1 MRTLLWLLTRRLSPA
16 VLLLM
21 SLSLCFL
28 PGAAGAA
35 PVSFAK
41 LAGLPSGAG
50 SASSPA
56 ATPAQTRASL
66 DTVITLLD
74 NDQQRTALIDEL
86 KQLRDGMAAQQTA
99 QAQQAPGLLGAVA
112 SLIEN
117 GSLQADAEAGAPR
130 YWLRR
135 IEAAD
140 GNLSLLAAP
149 ERRLRVLAEFAGTV
163 AVWAAIAGGLLGLGW
178 GLRRVFGL
186 KAGLGPQPTTRALF
200 IDALRKIG
208 PWAVS
213 FAVLMRLGH
222 EATAGFVLAV
232 VLAYASVWGAIVTAA
247 VAMLF
252 SLFAGSAHRRVAVA
266 FLLRRG
272 MWPIFVAA
280 SLGACGD
287 ALVDPRVALVLGGAL
302 SLLLAT
308 VCNAASSLMLAVG
321 ALCLRRPIGQLIA
334 NRSFE
339 QRTGQHAGNQFRR
352 AVAVLW
358 PVPVVVLAGATV
370 LATLALPD
378 NVDVVSRRA
387 VMTSLL
393 LAAAFLLSAVV
404 RPRAHWRMHGRFGRT
419 SPYLERLKH
428 FFAAL
433 VQLAIWAAFFE
444 LVTRV
449 WGHTL
454 AEVLHSSVNGRRI
467 ADALV
472 GLIGTVFST
481 WLAWILLDTAI
492 LQALSPAAGRARL
505 QPSTR
510 ARTILPLLRN
520 GLKVT
525 LVVAA
530 GIGVLSNL
538 GVNVTPLVAGAGVIG
553 LAVGFGAQS
562 LAQDLITGIFILMED
577 TISVG
582 DTVDVGVATGTVI
595 SLTIRTVRLRDG
607 VGAIHSIP
615 FSQIKTVRNLSRDYS
630 FADFEVRVAMDADPR
645 QAIELVRE
653 AAAGTAGDARFERIL
668 IGVPEVF
675 GLDRFEGGAMIVK
688 GRFKTRPQKQ
698 ADVLRA
704 FNMVLKDGFDAAG
717 VPLALPGTLLR
728 PSPAFEQWMA
738 RAGALPGDADR
749 PPAAQPSPAA
759 PA

>member
-1 MRTLLWLLTRRLSPA
+1 M
-16 VLLLM
+16 
-21 SLSLCFL
+21 
-28 PGAAGAA
+28 
-35 PVSFAK
+35 
-41 LAGLPSGAG
+41 
-50 SASSPA
+50 
-56 ATPAQTRASL
+56 
-66 DTVITLLD
+66 
-74 NDQQRTALIDEL
+74 
-86 KQLRDGMAAQQTA
+86 
-99 QAQQAPGLLGAVA
+99 
-112 SLIEN
+112 
-117 GSLQADAEAGAPR
+117 
-130 YWLRR
+130 
-135 IEAAD
+135 
-140 GNLSLLAAP
+140 
-149 ERRLRVLAEFAGTV
+149 
-163 AVWAAIAGGLLGLGW
+163 
-178 GLRRVFGL
+178 
-186 KAGLGPQPTTRALF
+186 
-200 IDALRKIG
+200 
-208 PWAVS
+208 
-213 FAVLMRLGH
+213 
-222 EATAGFVLAV
+222 
-232 VLAYASVWGAIVTAA
+232 TAA

-252 SLFAGSAHRRVAVA
+252 SLFAGSAHRRVAVEL
-266 FLLRRG
+266 LLRRG

-308 VCNAASSLMLAVG
+308 VCNAASSLMLAAG
-321 ALCLRRPIGQLIA
+321 ALWLRRPIGQLIA

-339 QRTGQHAGNQFRR
+339 QRNGQHTGNQFRR

-404 RPRAHWRMHGRFGRT
+404 RRAHWHLHVRFGRT

-428 FFAAL
+428 FFSAL
-433 VQLAIWAAFFE
+433 VQLAIWVAFLE

-454 AEVLHSSVNGRRI
+454 AELLRSSVNGRRI

-492 LQALSPAAGRARL
+492 LQALSPAGGRARL

-525 LVVAA
+525 LVVTA
-530 GIGVLSNL
+530 GIGVLANL

-645 QAIELVRE
+645 QAIDLVRE
-653 AAAGTAGDARFERIL
+653 AAARTAGDVRFERIL

-688 GRFKTRPQKQ
+688 GRFQ
-698 ADVLRA
+698 
-704 FNMVLKDGFDAAG
+704 DAAAEAGRCAARLQRGAQGG
-717 VPLALPGTLLR
+717 VRCGRRAAGDAGHGAA
-728 PSPAFEQWMA
+728 SVA
-738 RAGALPGDADR
+738 RAGAVDGTRGRPAGRCRPCAGAAVAARRAGLTRPASRATAGP
-749 PPAAQPSPAA
+749 PPARWPAGCRARRSSSRRCAAWWSAPTAPGPTATGRSGTRPAYRPAGATAPSCPGPGAG
-759 PA
+759 

>member
-1 MRTLLWLLTRRLSPA
+1 MRTFPLLLTRRLSLA
-16 VLLLM
+16 ALLLLFF
-21 SLSLCFL
+21 LS
-28 PGAAGAA
+28 GAAGAA

-41 LAGLPSGAG
+41 LAGLPSATG

-117 GSLQADAEAGAPR
+117 GSLQADAEAGAPH

-135 IEAAD
+135 VEAAD

-149 ERRLRVLAEFAGTV
+149 ERRLRVLADFAGTV

-178 GLRRVFGL
+178 GIRRVFGL
-186 KAGLGPQPTTRALF
+186 KAGLGPHPTTRALF
-200 IDALRKIG
+200 VDALRKIG

-213 FAVLMRLGH
+213 FAVLMRLAH
-222 EATAGFVLAV
+222 EATPGFVLAL
-232 VLAYASVWGAIVTAA
+232 VLAYAIVWGAIVTAA

-252 SLFAGSAHRRVAVA
+252 SLFAGSAHRRVAVEL
-266 FLLRRG
+266 LLRRG

-308 VCNAASSLMLAVG
+308 VCNAASSLMLAAG
-321 ALCLRRPIGQLIA
+321 ALWLRRPIGQLIA
-334 NRSFE
+334 NRPFE
-339 QRTGQHAGNQFRR
+339 QRNGQHTGNQFRR

-404 RPRAHWRMHGRFGRT
+404 RPRAHWHLHVRFGRT

-428 FFAAL
+428 FFSAL
-433 VQLAIWAAFFE
+433 VQLAIWVAFLE

-454 AEVLHSSVNGRRI
+454 AELLRSSVNGRRI

-472 GLIGTVFST
+472 GLVGTVFST

-492 LQALSPAAGRARL
+492 LQALSPAGGRAL

-525 LVVAA
+525 LVVTA
-530 GIGVLSNL
+530 GIGVLANL

-630 FADFEVRVAMDADPR
+630 YADFEVRVAMDADPR
-645 QAIELVRE
+645 QAIDLVRE
-653 AAAGTAGDARFERIL
+653 AAARTAGDVRFERIL

-704 FNMVLKDGFDAAG
+704 FNVVLKDGFDAAG
-717 VPLALPGTLLR
+717 VPLAMPGTVLR
-728 PSPAFEQWMA
+728 PSPALEQWMA
-738 RAGALPGDADR
+738 RAGAMQGDADPAPAPQS
-749 PPAAQPSPAA
+749 PPATPA
-759 PA
+759 

>member
-1 MRTLLWLLTRRLSPA
+1 MRTLFLLLTRRLSPA
-16 VLLLM
+16 VFLLLFCM
-21 SLSLCFL
+21 LG
-28 PGAAGAA
+28 GADAA

-41 LAGLPSGAG
+41 LAGLPSATG

-66 DTVITLLD
+66 DAVITLLD
-74 NDQQRTALIDEL
+74 NDQQRTALVGEL

-99 QAQQAPGLLGAVA
+99 QVQQAPGLLGAVA
-112 SLIEN
+112 SLIES
-117 GSLQADAEAGAPR
+117 GSLQADVDAGAPR

-135 IEAAD
+135 IDAAGD
-140 GNLSLLAAP
+140 NASLLVAP
-149 ERRLRVLAEFAGTV
+149 GRRLRVLADFASTV
-163 AVWAAIAGGLLGLGW
+163 GIRAAIAGGLLGLGW

-186 KAGLGPQPTTRALF
+186 KAGLGPHPTTRALF

-222 EATAGFVLAV
+222 EATAGFVLAL
-232 VLAYASVWGAIVTAA
+232 VLAYAIVWVAIATAA

-252 SLFAGSAHRRVAVA
+252 VLFAGSAHRRVAVA
-266 FLLRRG
+266 LLLRRG

-302 SLLLAT
+302 SLLLAP
-308 VCNAASSLMLAVG
+308 VCNAASSLVLAVG

-334 NRSFE
+334 NRPFE
-339 QRTGQHAGNQFRR
+339 QRSGQHAGNQFRR
-352 AVAVLW
+352 AIAVLW

-393 LAAAFLLSAVV
+393 LVAAFLLSAVV
-404 RPRAHWRMHGRFGRT
+404 RPRAHWRLHVRFGRT

-433 VQLAIWAAFFE
+433 MQLAIWMAFLE

-449 WGHTL
+449 WGYTL

-472 GLIGTVFST
+472 GLVGTVFST

-520 GLKVT
+520 GLKVA
-525 LVVAA
+525 LVVTA
-530 GIGVLSNL
+530 GIGVLANL

-562 LAQDLITGIFILMED
+562 LAQDLI
-577 TISVG
+577 
-582 DTVDVGVATGTVI
+582 TGTVI

-645 QAIELVRE
+645 QAIDLVRE
-653 AAAGTAGDARFERIL
+653 AAARTAGDARFERIL

-698 ADVLRA
+698 ADVLRV
-704 FNMVLKDGFDAAG
+704 FNVVLKDGFDTAG
-717 VPLALPGTLLR
+717 VPLAMPGTVLR
-728 PSPAFEQWMA
+728 PSLALEQWMA
-738 RAGALPGDADR
+738 RAGAMPGDADH
-749 PPAAQPSPAA
+749 PPAQSPAA

>member
-1 MRTLLWLLTRRLSPA
+1 M
-16 VLLLM
+16 
-21 SLSLCFL
+21 
-28 PGAAGAA
+28 
-35 PVSFAK
+35 
-41 LAGLPSGAG
+41 
-50 SASSPA
+50 
-56 ATPAQTRASL
+56 
-66 DTVITLLD
+66 
-74 NDQQRTALIDEL
+74 
-86 KQLRDGMAAQQTA
+86 
-99 QAQQAPGLLGAVA
+99 
-112 SLIEN
+112 
-117 GSLQADAEAGAPR
+117 
-130 YWLRR
+130 
-135 IEAAD
+135 
-140 GNLSLLAAP
+140 
-149 ERRLRVLAEFAGTV
+149 
-163 AVWAAIAGGLLGLGW
+163 
-178 GLRRVFGL
+178 
-186 KAGLGPQPTTRALF
+186 
-200 IDALRKIG
+200 
-208 PWAVS
+208 
-213 FAVLMRLGH
+213 
-222 EATAGFVLAV
+222 
-232 VLAYASVWGAIVTAA
+232 
-247 VAMLF
+247 
-252 SLFAGSAHRRVAVA
+252 
-266 FLLRRG
+266 
-272 MWPIFVAA
+272 
-280 SLGACGD
+280 
-287 ALVDPRVALVLGGAL
+287 
-302 SLLLAT
+302 
-308 VCNAASSLMLAVG
+308 
-321 ALCLRRPIGQLIA
+321 
-334 NRSFE
+334 
-339 QRTGQHAGNQFRR
+339 
-352 AVAVLW
+352 
-358 PVPVVVLAGATV
+358 
-370 LATLALPD
+370 
-378 NVDVVSRRA
+378 
-387 VMTSLL
+387 
-393 LAAAFLLSAVV
+393 
-404 RPRAHWRMHGRFGRT
+404 
-419 SPYLERLKH
+419 
-428 FFAAL
+428 
-433 VQLAIWAAFFE
+433 QLAIWAAFFE

-454 AEVLHSSVNGRRI
+454 VEVLHSSVNGRRI

-688 GRFKTRPQKQ
+688 GRFQDAPAEAGRCAARLQHGAQ
-698 ADVLRA
+698 GWVRR
-704 FNMVLKDGFDAAG
+704 GRRAAG
-717 VPLALPGTLLR
+717 DAGHGAAAVAGVRTVDGARRGRAAGRCR
-728 PSPAFEQWMA
+728 PSAGSA
-738 RAGALPGDADR
+738 AGARRAGLMPQTWWPAR
-749 PPAAQPSPAA
+749 PVTAA
-759 PA
+759 PPPGRWPAGCRARRSSSRRCAAWWSAPTAPGPRATGRSGSRPAYRPAESTAPSCPGPGAG